1 MGQRHILHCDCN
13 CFYASVEMQ
22 EHPELRGKSIAV
34 CGDPEARHGIVL
46 TASYPAKRMGVK
58 TAMPIWDLGVRQP
71 DVYGRQDLDTLRKLC
86 AEWGKDLGLEVE
98 VRQTDDEAEMVR
110 WMHQAADE
118 KTPVVMNPAAFTHYS
133 YALADAAHMVIDEN
147 LPLMEVHISNPSAR
161 DEFRKRSVISP
172 VATGTITGMG
182 FYGYKL
188 ALDAVAHL
196 LSE

>member
-1 MGQRHILHCDCN
+1 MR
-13 CFYASVEMQ
+13 
-22 EHPELRGKSIAV
+22 EL
-34 CGDPEARHGIVL
+34 C
-46 TASYPAKRMGVK
+46 T
-58 TAMPIWDLGVRQP
+58 Q
-71 DVYGRQDLDTLRKLC
+71 
-86 AEWGKDLGLEVE
+86 WGKELGLEVE
-98 VRQTDDEAEMVR
+98 VRQTDDETEMVH

>member
-1 MGQRHILHCDCN
+1 MALTSDVS
-13 CFYASVEMQ
+13 AS
-22 EHPELRGKSIAV
+22 
-34 CGDPEARHGIVL
+34 
-46 TASYPAKRMGVK
+46 ASPTSTVVK
-58 TAMPIWDLGVRQP
+58 TSTP
-71 DVYGRQDLDTLRKLC
+71 C
-86 AEWGKDLGLEVE
+86 ASSAPNGARSLGLEVE
-98 VRQTDDEAEMVR
+98 VRQTDDEAEMVH